1 MYKNRLYL
9 IENKTSLH
17 VGSGDANFGIVD
29 KEIQR
34 DAITDYPT
42 IHSSSLKGAL
52 REYMMYKLQN
62 PVKRNKDKDEK
73 YTEEE
78 QARYNQVAH
87 IFGDD
92 EQSGKV
98 RFIDAHLLSVPM
110 RSDLNPYYHCV
121 SPKSIE
127 LLVDFSETFGLTLK
141 DKEAL
146 EALANYSA
154 NDLLVTEGSPTIEDI
169 IATSATPNEL
179 NALAVLENI
188 VGSPVALVAHTKY
201 TELLKD
207 LPVIARNQLENGE
220 SKNLF
225 YEEVLPRKSK
235 FFTVIS
241 EPTYLNKADQT
252 KLENAF
258 EKFHN
263 YLTDNDTIHIGANA
277 SIGYGV
283 CTFEEL

>member
-1 MYKNRLYL
+1 MYKNKLYL

-17 VGSGDANFGIVD
+17 VGSGDTNFGVID
-29 KEIQR
+29 KQIQR
-34 DAITDYPT
+34 DAITEYPT

-62 PVKRNKDKDEK
+62 PVKRNKDKDDK

-78 QARYNQVAH
+78 QSRYNKVAH

-110 RSDLNPYYHCV
+110 RSDLNPYYHCL

-127 LLVDFSETFGLTLK
+127 QLVDFADTFGIKLSNKEKLVALTKYAGKSILV
-141 DKEAL
+141 KEGTPIIEDEKATVEKKYDLSVL
-146 EALANYSA
+146 EAF
-154 NDLLVTEGSPTIEDI
+154 
-169 IATSATPNEL
+169 
-179 NALAVLENI
+179 
-188 VGSPVALVAHTKY
+188 VGSPVALVPNHKY

-241 EPTYLNKADQT
+241 EPTYLNDADQT